1 MDGPKQKRMR
11 VEREEWAKRVER
23 WRDSGLTTAE
33 LLSLTLFPRV
43 IPPQVRDGHWVIS
56 RIAGALS
63 GAEAVAESEQP
74 GGDASLRRAVMFAR
88 VSARAV
94 GFS

>member
-1 MDGPKQKRMR
+1 
-11 VEREEWAKRVER
+11 
-23 WRDSGLTTAE
+23 
-33 LLSLTLFPRV
+33 LSLTLFPRV
-43 IPPQVRDGHWVIS
+43 IRAQFRDGHGVIS

-74 GGDASLRRAVMFAR
+74 GGDASLRRAVMLAR
-88 VSARAV
+88 GSARTV